1 MLDYAVP
8 FLICFPFL
16 ISVFLLLSGKNKA
29 IGNALARI
37 GAVVILITSVAFFAA
52 QGINRSFETASLFT
66 DTEIADYVILGGEVL
81 LVVVVVFL
89 CFKYKKYWISLL
101 SVIPTVAIIYVEE
114 TAAKEEMAHIFLDK
128 LAMIMILLVGVIGSL
143 IIYMQSDTWKV
154 ITNTIKKCRTE
165 ELISSHFF
173 LCSWVRCSVS

>member
-1 MLDYAVP
+1 
-8 FLICFPFL
+8 
-16 ISVFLLLSGKNKA
+16 VFLLLSGKNKA
-29 IGNALARI
+29 IGNAFARI

-66 DTEIADYVILGGEVL
+66 DTEIADYVILGGEIL

-114 TAAKEEMAHIFLDK
+114 TAAK
-128 LAMIMILLVGVIGSL
+128 
-143 IIYMQSDTWKV
+143 
-154 ITNTIKKCRTE
+154 
-165 ELISSHFF
+165 
-173 LCSWVRCSVS
+173 